1 MQYLDNRGFAA
12 PLRSLLA
19 RILFARPS
27 RRLGRNA
34 LIAAA
39 LSITATVAA
48 ALTPTLFTSRFN
60 DSTEVDTSVLGTRI
74 PLVLVHGLGGSA
86 EGWESFLRA
95 YDRNPS
101 WRSAFKPYSFQY
113 STSQSEVD
121 ADPNAPRTLTALGAA
136 LRDAMQGFYDKPAAA
151 PDFGF
156 GNKRVLVLAHSMGG
170 LVARSMMQEYA
181 FRDGQRGGQKVLHL
195 ITLGT
200 PHHGTPLA
208 NAGISLGYQ
217 TIADLS
223 GTYAGFLKDVTWTN
237 YDGLNMAGR
246 LCNDWLARLNNYAPS
261 TGATYGNCGAIP
273 ASPLPG
279 YYEKIIA
286 YGASDLQDRDFPSG
300 DIGVYKPG
308 SDLSSYWFPHEL
320 LLNGLSRPYPN
331 DGIVPFA
338 SAQFN
343 GAALWQR
350 AEAFA
355 CDHRYLKN
363 GYPEFVRT
371 ATATYTDVAFCAAT
385 NNAAPY
391 PSGTPDGFAVSG
403 SIFGGPA
410 GIIQTI
416 TTASE
421 VERVF
426 DWTEQAHAALLQPA
440 GATTEISGGGF
451 YYRYYPGTQAFLG
464 VLGGNVYFL
473 GAASNNLIVYLGT
486 LADFLGAAQSSGF

>member
-1 MQYLDNRGFAA
+1 MQFLAYRGFAA

-19 RILFARPS
+19 RISFARPPG
-27 RRLGRNA
+27 RLGRNA

-39 LSITATVAA
+39 LAMTATVAA
-48 ALTPTLFTSRFN
+48 AVTPALFTSRLN
-60 DSTEVDTSVLGTRI
+60 DGTEVDTSALGTRL
-74 PLVLVHGLGGSA
+74 PVVLVHGLGGSA

-95 YDRNPS
+95 YQQNPA

-113 STSQSEVD
+113 STTQAEVD
-121 ADPNAPRTLTALGAA
+121 ADPAAPRSLTALGAA
-136 LRDAMQGFYDKPAAA
+136 LRDALQGFYDKPIAA
-151 PDFGF
+151 PGFGF
-156 GNKRVLVLAHSMGG
+156 GNKRVIVLAHSMGG
-170 LVARSMMQEYA
+170 LVARSMMQEYT

-200 PHHGTPLA
+200 PHHGTQLA
-208 NAGISLGYQ
+208 DVGFLIGLSTL
-217 TIADLS
+217 ADLTD
-223 GTYAGFLKDVTWTN
+223 TYTGFLKDLTWTN
-237 YDGLNMAGR
+237 YDALNMTGGR
-246 LCNDWLARLNNYAPS
+246 CNPWLAGLDNYGTS
-261 TGATYGNCGAIP
+261 SGRSYGNCGTVAGN
-273 ASPLPG
+273 PLPG

-286 YGASDLQDRDFPSG
+286 YGASDLQARDDPSG
-300 DIGVYKPG
+300 AIGVYKPG
-308 SDLSSYWFPHEL
+308 SFSSYLIPYNIL
-320 LLNGLSRPYPN
+320 RSGLSRSYPN

-343 GAALWQR
+343 GTSLWQR
-350 AEAFA
+350 AEAFE
-355 CDHRYLKN
+355 CDHRYLKD

-371 ATATYTDVAFCAAT
+371 STMTYTDIAFCAAT
-385 NNAAPY
+385 ANAAPY
-391 PSGTPDGFAVSG
+391 PTGTPDGFAWSG

-426 DWTEQAHAALLQPA
+426 DWTEQAHAELLRPA

-473 GAASNNLIVYLGT
+473 GAASNNLLLYLGT
-486 LADFLGAAQSSGF
+486 LAEFLGAAQASGF